1 MNRQIIFAAILF
13 ICSASLIADVLPE
26 GKKPVRYSFELTNI
40 DSYSGYTYI
49 AFPVN
54 NSNGAPN
61 ITAEVL
67 SQGLSIS
74 PSCKYSTPQFYAVKN
89 EDFNKALFDSLNS
102 IKESSFRSVKLK
114 EFITSGKFIPSIQI
128 QCEAFA
134 DRDAKYYYIH
144 EQFKVESMTGG
155 TVVIKSQKIIY
166 KDGNNNVIDAKDSK
180 SMKDDVVTPK
190 AEVGSYILIII
201 PVLALVALV
210 SVFVIRK
217 MRK

>member
-13 ICSASLIADVLPE
+13 IFSASLLADLLPE
-26 GKKPVRYSFELTNI
+26 GKKPVRYSFELTNLN
-40 DSYSGYTYI
+40 SYNGYTFI

-61 ITAEVL
+61 ITANILTQDL
-67 SQGLSIS
+67 SVS
-74 PSCKYSTPQFYAVKN
+74 PSCKYSTPQIYAVKN
-89 EDFNKALFDSLNS
+89 EDFNKVLFDSLNT
-102 IKESSFRSVKLK
+102 IKESSLRSVKLK
-114 EFITSGKFIPSIQI
+114 EFISSGKFIPSLQI

-134 DRDAKYYYIH
+134 ERDAKYYYMH
-144 EQFKVESMTGG
+144 EQFKVESMSADTMI
-155 TVVIKSQKIIY
+155 IKSQKMIY

-190 AEVGSYILIII
+190 AEVGSYIIIII